1 MEYTVKNK
9 QHVYDMLY
17 PFAARALG
25 LKNLIMR
32 NNADFSVRYH
42 SNRYC
47 TDRDN
52 ADNAMHKLTVECDF
66 GKAGKVFFIPFSVLD
81 ADIYG
86 YNVFVADENVAKIG
100 PYEWEIIR
108 PKVYGNFTEYFS
120 EFSSAIDAYQY
131 VRGLKAA
138 QPFILNH
145 YGHFFSSFRSTLYS
159 RASEFEAD
167 TLESPVTFNFNS
179 DDIYGVPVHEQT
191 VVTKTADNRIMLA
204 IMPMN

>member
-9 QHVYDMLY
+9 QHVYDLLY

-32 NNADFSVRYH
+32 NNPDFVVRYH
-42 SNRYC
+42 ANKYC

-66 GKAGKVFFIPFSVLD
+66 GKAGKVFFIPFRVLD

-86 YNVFVADENVAKIG
+86 YSVFVDDEQVAKIG

-108 PKVYGNFTEYFS
+108 PKVYGNFTDYFS

-131 VRGLKAA
+131 VYGLKAA
-138 QPFILNH
+138 QPFVLNH
-145 YGHFFSSFRSTLYS
+145 YKQFFSTFRETLYTK
-159 RASEFEAD
+159 ASEFEAD
-167 TLESPVTFNFNS
+167 TLVSPVKFNFNS
-179 DDIYGVPVHEQT
+179 DEIYGTPVHEQA
-191 VVTKTADNRIMLA
+191 VVTKMADNRLMLA
-204 IMPMN
+204 VMPMN